1 MRKTVYAIKICYR
14 KRKCFSFWGRLRP
27 PDPLPGL
34 PPPGS
39 RWEIRPRG
47 IVPLRHL
54 RHVPPDSIATVV
66 NSLQNRV
73 NSITLCITLN
83 AKTGKIVLVT
93 LCIQI
98 EWLFCN
104 VRLV

>member
-1 MRKTVYAIKICYR
+1 MPSKFATENENVFQLLGDDFVPQTPYR
-14 KRKCFSFWGRLRP
+14 GS
-27 PDPLPGL
+27 
-34 PPPGS
+34 PGS

-47 IVPLRHL
+47 VVPFMHL
-54 RHVPPDSIATVV
+54 RHVPPPDSIATVV

-83 AKTGKIVLVT
+83 AKTGKIVLMT

>member
-1 MRKTVYAIKICYR
+1 MPSKFATEDENV
-14 KRKCFSFWGRLRP
+14 FQLLGDSRP
-27 PDPLPGL
+27 PTGA
-34 PPPGS
+34 PPES

-47 IVPLRHL
+47 VVPLRHL

-83 AKTGKIVLVT
+83 AKTGKIVLVSRDT
-93 LCIQI
+93 
-98 EWLFCN
+98 
-104 VRLV
+104 VHSD

>member
-1 MRKTVYAIKICYR
+1 MPSKFATENENVFQLLGDDFVPQIPYR
-14 KRKCFSFWGRLRP
+14 GSPRI
-27 PDPLPGL
+27 PLGDF
-34 PPPGS
+34 
-39 RWEIRPRG
+39 RPRG
-47 IVPLRHL
+47 VVPLRHM
-54 RHVPPDSIATVV
+54 RHVPPPDSIATVV